1 MPNLLSNSRVE
12 QFISL
17 NLGLLKSCGSCLR
30 QSLKNSPSDDKMGVM
45 TQLASQVW
53 SQLGNNYSAFLTD

>member
-1 MPNLLSNSRVE
+1 MPNRLSNSGVE

-45 TQLASQVW
+45 TQLASRCGASLEITRVH
-53 SQLGNNYSAFLTD
+53 F